1 MNEEEF
7 MTHEASSNMHHDSSQ
22 FSTVINSAKSRH
34 LTHKSA
40 MVRAGIGRGDRFIET
55 EVLLDSG
62 ADFNAMSA
70 HFYRKLKSRDFNL
83 KLIPSSQSSPPTAA
97 NSQPVKVVGD
107 CILDVMLTSVKK
119 KKNIVRSVRFVVI
132 VNLNAPCIIGIG
144 TLRML
149 GFFVKG
155 TRMEVAGHRICSV
168 SNRKTIQFV
177 DLVEINGTRWGL
189 YSSSKFSEDS
199 SSQLSATDSKNRMN
213 QLYSTLAETNSSV
226 YTPNKMH
233 VGEYLVKLETADDPP
248 SELILKEDHFRLLNN
263 EPKNSNN
270 HAERTLIT
278 DSVITEMVKK
288 SNFSLN
294 GKKKLKKLLEKFR
307 SVFSSSSFDVGS
319 YNGGTAKLNFKGDEK
334 PVFVPV
340 RRIPHSLRDWLSK
353 HLDEMVEKQIITKC
367 KGSRW
372 NSPLFVVP
380 KKVDG
385 WRPVSDFRLLN
396 KQLEDV
402 YFPIPFIADLLD
414 NLHGKKFFSSVD
426 LRSGFYNVKLD
437 ETSTDCTAFSALG
450 QTYKYLRL
458 PQGIKSSPIIFQQIM
473 VEILEDLENCLVYMD
488 DVLLTSISES
498 SALLDIAR
506 LLERFQRHGFL
517 LNPSKCLFG
526 VTKLIYLG
534 YHISEVGWT
543 ISRSKVQDLINVKPP
558 TTTSEV
564 RSFTGMCNFY
574 VNCCANLQRL
584 MRPLHALT
592 GKKKFKW
599 TDECQMAF
607 DMAKSQLANATTLA
621 YPSMNKDDTFY
632 LTTDASDSGWGGCLS
647 QFQKDKGFEVP
658 LSFSSGSFT
667 NAEVNWPI
675 KEKELYS
682 FVRNLRNYETY
693 LFGKK
698 FVWRTDNRALS
709 YFLSENVIK
718 CNAQKSC
725 SPKVAR
731 WLDYLNEYDYSIE
744 HHNGTTDVMGGPDF
758 LSRKRTAVLGALTG
772 KLDLNNI
779 WLFSGITIAEMVQA
793 QQDDVKMQ
801 QFQNGYA
808 ALKSKKLWEIL
819 DRNGMMVAKK
829 VKENKEVVVVPSQMV
844 NDVLEFHHGPQHAG
858 IVSMT
863 RAISSKFFIPNMTK
877 NIREFTKQCENCIKA
892 KVQKKRPEEPVLQS
906 SSKHPWMMVS
916 ADLIGP
922 FPISYNQNQY
932 CLVIVDNLT
941 RWTEIRPIK
950 SKSAKDVADAFM
962 NVFHIRGLPL
972 SILTDNGKEFYNFGL
987 QKMFEKLGTNLQYT
1001 TPYRPQSNGITE
1013 RCNLKIKQLLKLWN
1027 VNDATWDMHIGPIQ
1041 FLINNEFNRML
1052 NMSAFQAIH
1061 GWTLSRMD
1069 FLKPEKIENLSIT
1082 DFDSKLWAKQHSQR
1096 MAKSLGQLF
1105 LNDVKNKK
1113 TRYEKLRKSYKE
1125 LNPDTE
1131 NEFPVGAHVL
1141 VQFPQA
1147 PGTSKLMSSWRGK
1160 FIVINKVDK
1169 NVYLVAHEEGHRRKM
1184 LIHQSRLKRLP
1195 IGQGRDLT
1203 SSDSHGAVTRNCEH
1217 ENENNQNAKDVR
1229 GSEKLRISN
1238 EQSTGKDKCA
1248 GYGDKKHPD
1257 LETNEKD
1264 GERKANV
1271 RNTKQKKI
1279 QKWEVPET
1287 KSHGMKL
1294 RTRK

>member
-7 MTHEASSNMHHDSSQ
+7 MTHEASSNMHHDSSN
-22 FSTVINSAKSRH
+22 FSTVINSAKSHH

-40 MVRAGIGRGDRFIET
+40 MVRAGIGRSGRFIET
-55 EVLLDSG
+55 GVLMDTG

-70 HFYRKLKSRDFNL
+70 HFYRKLKSRDSDL
-83 KLIPSSQSSPPTAA
+83 KLIPSSQRSPPTAA

-107 CILDVMLTSVKK
+107 CILDVMLTSDKK
-119 KKNIVRSVRFVVI
+119 KKNIIRSVRFVVI
-132 VNLNAPCIIGIG
+132 VNLNAPCIIGID
-144 TLRML
+144 TLRTL

-168 SNRKTIQFV
+168 SNMKTIQLV

-189 YSSSKFSEDS
+189 YSSSNFSEES
-199 SSQLSATDSKNRMN
+199 SFQKSAADLKSQMN
-213 QLYSTLAETNSSV
+213 QLCTTLAETNSSV
-226 YTPNKMH
+226 YTPNEMK
-233 VGEYLVKLETADDPP
+233 VGEYLVNLDTADDPP

-270 HAERTLIT
+270 HAERVLIT
-278 DSVITEMVKK
+278 DDVITEMVKK
-288 SNFSLN
+288 SNFSSN
-294 GKKKLKKLLEKFR
+294 GKRKLKKLLEKFR

-319 YNGGTAKLNFKGDEK
+319 YNGGTAKLNFKNEEN

-353 HLDEMVEKQIITKC
+353 HLNEMVEKQIITKC

-426 LRSGFYNVKLD
+426 LRSGFYNVKLH

-506 LLERFQRHGFL
+506 LLERFEKHGFL

-526 VTKLIYLG
+526 VTKLNYLG

-543 ISRSKVQDLINVKPP
+543 ISRSKVKDLINVKPP

-564 RSFTGMCNFY
+564 RSFAGMCNFY

-584 MRPLHALT
+584 MKPLHALT

-621 YPSMNKDDTFY
+621 YPSMNKEDTFY

-647 QFQKDKGFEVP
+647 QFQRDKGFEVP

-682 FVRNLRNYETY
+682 FVRNLKNYETY
-693 LFGKK
+693 LFGRK

-772 KLDLNNI
+772 KLDFNNI

-793 QQDDVKMQ
+793 QQDDVTMQ

-819 DRNGMMVAKK
+819 DRNGMMIAKK

-844 NDVLEFHHGPQHAG
+844 NDILEFHHGPQHAG

-863 RAISSKFFIPNMTK
+863 RTISSKFFIPNMTK
-877 NIREFTKQCENCIKA
+877 SIREFTKKCENCIKA
-892 KVQKKRPEEPVLQS
+892 KMRKKRPEEPVLQT

-950 SKSAKDVADAFM
+950 TKTAKDVADAFM
-962 NVFHIRGLPL
+962 NVFHIRGMPL
-972 SILTDNGKEFYNFGL
+972 SILADNGKEFFNFGL
-987 QKMFEKLGTNLQYT
+987 QKMFEKLGTHLQYT

-1027 VNDATWDMHIGPIQ
+1027 INDGSWDMHIGPIQ
-1041 FLINNEFNRML
+1041 FLINNEYNRML

-1069 FLKPEKIENLSIT
+1069 FLRPEKIEDLSIT

-1105 LNDVKNKK
+1105 INDVKNKK
-1113 TRYEKLRKSYKE
+1113 LRYEKLRKSYDSS
-1125 LNPDTE
+1125 NPGTE
-1131 NEFPVGAHVL
+1131 NEIPVGAHVL
-1141 VQFPQA
+1141 VKFPQA
-1147 PGTSKLMSSWRGK
+1147 PGTSKLMSSWRGR
-1160 FIVINKVDK
+1160 FIVIKKVDK

-1203 SSDSHGAVTRNCEH
+1203 SSDSHGAVTRNSEQ
-1217 ENENNQNAKDVR
+1217 ENENHQNAKDVR
-1229 GSEKLRISN
+1229 GSGKLRISN
-1238 EQSTGKDKCA
+1238 EQSTGNDGSA
-1248 GYGDKKHPD
+1248 DYGDKHID
-1257 LETNEKD
+1257 LKSNEKD

-1271 RNTKQKKI
+1271 RGTKQKKI
-1279 QKWEVPET
+1279 QKWEVPEIKT
-1287 KSHGMKL
+1287 HEMKL